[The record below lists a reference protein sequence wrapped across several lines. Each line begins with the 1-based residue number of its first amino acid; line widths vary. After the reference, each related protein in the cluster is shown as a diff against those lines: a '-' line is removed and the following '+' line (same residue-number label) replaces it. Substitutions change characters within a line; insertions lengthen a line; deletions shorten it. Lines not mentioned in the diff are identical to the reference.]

1 MVGRMAAMA
10 ALCATLF
17 TSGAEAAEYE
27 LWESDA
33 VGVSCE
39 VPPGFDVYESVPGG
53 KVPAG
58 TVRLEWGD
66 GPYEGLRLLV
76 VRREARYEDAA
87 VTAGL
92 FQRRIGATAAFE
104 AEGEPLSP
112 EELAAAGAEDGLRT
126 AYVLAENEGES
137 RLDVLFLAAGDR
149 RYRVE
154 ISYPAA
160 SELERGDAAARMLET
175 FKIMPA
181 GEEAAEEAAGAGGAP
196 EEAPSK

>member
-1 MVGRMAAMA
+1 MA
-10 ALCATLF
+10 ALCATLL
-17 TSGAEAAEYE
+17 TSGVEAGEYG

-39 VPPGFDVYESVPGG
+39 VPAGFDLWEPVTDESA
-53 KVPAG
+53 PAK

-66 GPYEGLRLLV
+66 GPCEGLRMLV
-76 VRREARYEDAA
+76 VRREACYEDAA

-92 FQRRIGATAAFE
+92 FQRRIGAAATFE
-104 AEGEPLSP
+104 AEGELLSP

-126 AYVLAENEGES
+126 AHVLTENEGES

-160 SELERGDAAARMLET
+160 SELGLGDAAERIFET
-175 FKIMPA
+175 FKIVPA
-181 GEEAAEEAAGAGGAP
+181 EEEAAEEAAGAGGAP